1 MQKSLVGPLITEEV
15 PVPSIWFSLE
25 YQHIIINLGK
35 YKVGGMVKGEVKG
48 KKIMDLISSAN
59 KINILTTNIYR

>member
-25 YQHIIINLGK
+25 YINLGK